1 MNAAGEAPMTGT
13 PSPGF
18 FLFSYVCAATVKI
31 SELDGFFLLRFAA
44 TFTCPYNGKAER
56 ASVLCFFFAR
66 SSELYGEGQGD
77 YGMVDLLEKRF
88 MLPFFLAVSPERVIC
103 RFLLDRHSH
112 PSRRPFNQIWPAHS
126 EHQLSFNRRRKT
138 SCMTGPHWA

>member
-56 ASVLCFFFAR
+56 ASVLCFFFRAFLGCMGR
-66 SSELYGEGQGD
+66 DKATMGWLTYWKR
-77 YGMVDLLEKRF
+77 DLCF
-88 MLPFFLAVSPERVIC
+88 PFFSP
-103 RFLLDRHSH
+103 FLLRESFVGFYWIAIPTLAGVHSTRYGLLTLNTNC
-112 PSRRPFNQIWPAHS
+112 PSIVDGKRRV
-126 EHQLSFNRRRKT
+126 
-138 SCMTGPHWA
+138 